1 MVIQVIL
8 YVVVRLYS
16 GISSSWK
23 QSFMKGKLV
32 KIEYQKINLIF
43 SMCFSRNRRACVI
56 GVTVFCI
63 LITAISSLNM
73 IPGIAKP
80 LAELEA
86 ETYGDHLVT
95 ILSIKIVI
103 YLIILLC
110 QISCLIGAITRRSL
124 LLIPVM
130 VIGYPTM
137 IVVSTIG
144 AGLFL
149 YFGGLTHYLQGEA
162 KLLIV
167 AAVIYSCQWIF
178 VYFVYLVYKLYKEI
192 QGEKEEDS
200 GIIMNEIHSKI

>member
-1 MVIQVIL
+1 
-8 YVVVRLYS
+8 
-16 GISSSWK
+16 
-23 QSFMKGKLV
+23 
-32 KIEYQKINLIF
+32 
-43 SMCFSRNRRACVI
+43 MCCSKNRRACVI
-56 GVTVFCI
+56 GITVLLI
-63 LITAISSLNM
+63 LILAISTLNM
-73 IPGIAKP
+73 VPGKANRIK
-80 LAELEA
+80 ELEA

-110 QISCLIGAITRRSL
+110 QTSCLIGAITRRSL
-124 LLIPVM
+124 LLVPVM

-178 VYFVYLVYKLYKEI
+178 VYFIYLVYKLYKEI
-192 QGEKEEDS
+192 QTEKEEDS

>member
-1 MVIQVIL
+1 
-8 YVVVRLYS
+8 
-16 GISSSWK
+16 
-23 QSFMKGKLV
+23 
-32 KIEYQKINLIF
+32 
-43 SMCFSRNRRACVI
+43 MCCSKNRRACVI
-56 GVTVFCI
+56 GITLLVI
-63 LITAISSLNM
+63 LILAISTLNM
-73 IPGIAKP
+73 VPGKANRIK
-80 LAELEA
+80 ELEA
-86 ETYGDHLVT
+86 ETYGDHLAT

-110 QISCLIGAITRRSL
+110 QISCLIGAITRRSV

-192 QGEKEEDS
+192 QTEKEEDS